1 MSEILFADVK
11 GIKLCYEVKGKGNPI
26 FLVHGFGNKKEFWI
40 AQSDNLSNEFKVIAL
55 DCRGSGKSDRPNEPY
70 TAEMLAQDVIGLMD
84 TLKLQKAH
92 FIGHSLGGAVVQNI
106 ALMYPEKIDKIV
118 LVCTFPD
125 FPLDKSGVEMFKKNW
140 IAMYEAKI
148 KDPIKAFYDKMKLRF
163 SRDFFKIMKEEPE
176 RKIFG
181 IYSTKDLMEIDRI
194 DPITPQDINN
204 LTNALLTH
212 KVLDRLQ
219 KIKAETLII
228 AGNKDRLASKVSSEQ
243 IHQRIP
249 KSTLKI
255 IPGGHFVTMEKA
267 PEINKLIIDFLKS

>member
-1 MSEILFADVK
+1 
-11 GIKLCYEVKGKGNPI
+11 
-26 FLVHGFGNKKEFWI
+26 
-40 AQSDNLSNEFKVIAL
+40 
-55 DCRGSGKSDRPNEPY
+55 
-70 TAEMLAQDVIGLMD
+70 
-84 TLKLQKAH
+84 
-92 FIGHSLGGAVVQNI
+92 
-106 ALMYPEKIDKIV
+106 
-118 LVCTFPD
+118 
-125 FPLDKSGVEMFKKNW
+125 
-140 IAMYEAKI
+140 
-148 KDPIKAFYDKMKLRF
+148 
-163 SRDFFKIMKEEPE
+163 MKEEPE